1 MKKLRGI
8 TGLIAIAL
16 AVTACGPIDEN
27 VYPGTPTP
35 SATTTADA
43 TQEPEKEEETTEP
56 EPEKELTLGAD
67 VEKALLKANAVEKFT
82 QLETSSPGFAI
93 TNIEAINEI
102 TIRAHIQETLA
113 DDEAEN
119 TARWIS
125 QMSCTDVPDAETI
138 VIRDA
143 SGTDRNCYAAKI
155 NKLPA
160 CN

>member
-8 TGLIAIAL
+8 TGLIAITL

-27 VYPGTPTP
+27 IYPGTPTP
-35 SATTTADA
+35 SATATADA
-43 TQEPEKEEETTEP
+43 TQEPEKEETPEP
-56 EPEKELTLGAD
+56 EPEKELTLGKD
-67 VEKALLKANAVEKFT
+67 VEKALLAANGTKKFT
-82 QLETSSPGFAI
+82 ELEESSPGFAI
-93 TNIEAINEI
+93 TSIETINET
-102 TIRAHIQETLA
+102 TIRAHIQETLD

-125 QMSCTDVPDAETI
+125 QMSCMDVPDTSVV
-138 VIRDA
+138 VIRDT
-143 SGTDRNCYAAKI
+143 SGTDRNYYTAKI